1 MDKSHEW
8 DTLAK
13 IVYRRTYARKQPDG
27 SLETWPDTV
36 DRVIRGNTR
45 LVKVDA
51 EEQSQLREIMLTR
64 KGIPAGRGLWQS
76 GTETQKKLGGVSQN
90 NCFFWDSSN
99 QDHFVYA
106 QDYLMLGGGVG
117 LSSEHQFV
125 SKLPKVLPNVKI
137 SHQNDFSA
145 DFIVP
150 DTREGWDL
158 LLRLVLKA
166 YLKTGKGFTYSTKA
180 VRAAGE
186 PIGGFGGTSSG
197 PGPLIKMVDQMC
209 ALLNSRANRHVRP
222 IDAADLICMIG
233 QQVVAGNVRRS
244 AIIILGD
251 CWDKEFLA
259 AKQWQKGNIP
269 NYRAFANY
277 SVVCSD
283 VDDLH
288 PSFWKTFEYG
298 EPFGIINRKAIQK
311 YGRMGEKLNDSAMGV
326 NPCQPEFAPMLTP
339 DGIRLFSEISEG
351 DTVWSGKRW
360 TKVINKWSTGIKPV
374 YEYRT
379 TSGVFIG
386 TDNHKVFQR
395 GEKIEV
401 KYAEQLD
408 VCKNCTSP
416 LATKPLPE
424 HIINGLVLGD
434 GSVHK
439 ASNNLIYLCIG
450 KDDNDYFSSEIAFK
464 ILERREGLSK
474 HAWKVDTTLSFN
486 ELPKTYERVIPDRY
500 FHATPE
506 IVKNFL
512 RGLYSANGSVVAGRI
527 TLKGASKKLI
537 QQTQLLLSSVG
548 IQSYITTNKAKEVNF
563 ENGKYLCKESYD
575 LNITSDRAIFYN
587 EIGFLQKYKM
597 EKIEKILKT
606 QKSQPKSSFDIIEKT
621 YIGDFEV
628 FDMTVDAP
636 EHSYWTGGVLVSNC
650 AEIPLE
656 NGEPCCLVEIPLMN
670 LTSEDEFIHVARLLY
685 RYAKRVTLENYH
697 NEITDA
703 IVKKNHRIGVGIT
716 GCLASPLFNEATLA
730 RVYSILRAEDKK
742 YSAELGV
749 LQSIRLTTIKPSGTV
764 SKLLS
769 QNGYEGIHPA
779 YSRYFIQR
787 IRFSSDDALLP
798 LLRTAGHHIEP
809 QQNFDGTLD
818 HGTQVVDFYVA
829 APENYP
835 VADESWDLKKQLDT
849 VLLAQRAW
857 SDNSV
862 SVTVY
867 YKKTDIPF
875 IKKWL
880 KEHLSEIKSISF
892 LLHSEHGFIQAPK
905 EAITK
910 EIYEKA
916 VAKLKPIA
924 FDEIFLGD
932 FASDDCAGGVC
943 PIK

>member
-13 IVYRRTYARKQPDG
+13 IVYRRTYARKQPNG
-27 SLETWPDTV
+27 TLETWPDTV

-51 EEQSQLREIMLTR
+51 EEQAQLREIMLTR

-76 GTETQKKLGGVSQN
+76 GTETQQKLGGVSQN
-90 NCFFWDSSN
+90 NCFFWTSEN
-99 QDHFVYA
+99 QNHFVYA

-137 SHQNDFSA
+137 SHQNDFAA

-150 DTREGWDL
+150 DTREGWNL
-158 LLRLVLKA
+158 LLRLVLKS
-166 YLKTGKGFTYSTKA
+166 YLQTGKGFTYSTKA

-197 PGPLIKMVDQMC
+197 PGPLIKLIDQLC
-209 ALLNSRANRHVRP
+209 ALLNSRAKKHLRP
-222 IDAADLICMIG
+222 IDAADIICMIG
-233 QQVVAGNVRRS
+233 QMVVAGNVRRS

-251 CWDKEFLA
+251 CWDKEFLS
-259 AKQWQKGNIP
+259 AKQWQSGNIP

-288 PSFWKTFEYG
+288 PAFWKTFEYG

-311 YGRMGEKLNDSAMGV
+311 FGRMGEKLNDTAIGV
-326 NPCQPEFAPMLTP
+326 NP
-339 DGIRLFSEISEG
+339 
-351 DTVWSGKRW
+351 
-360 TKVINKWSTGIKPV
+360 
-374 YEYRT
+374 
-379 TSGVFIG
+379 
-386 TDNHKVFQR
+386 
-395 GEKIEV
+395 
-401 KYAEQLD
+401 
-408 VCKNCTSP
+408 
-416 LATKPLPE
+416 
-424 HIINGLVLGD
+424 
-434 GSVHK
+434 
-439 ASNNLIYLCIG
+439 
-450 KDDNDYFSSEIAFK
+450 
-464 ILERREGLSK
+464 
-474 HAWKVDTTLSFN
+474 
-486 ELPKTYERVIPDRY
+486 
-500 FHATPE
+500 
-506 IVKNFL
+506 
-512 RGLYSANGSVVAGRI
+512 
-527 TLKGASKKLI
+527 
-537 QQTQLLLSSVG
+537 
-548 IQSYITTNKAKEVNF
+548 
-563 ENGKYLCKESYD
+563 
-575 LNITSDRAIFYN
+575 
-587 EIGFLQKYKM
+587 
-597 EKIEKILKT
+597 
-606 QKSQPKSSFDIIEKT
+606 
-621 YIGDFEV
+621 
-628 FDMTVDAP
+628 
-636 EHSYWTGGVLVSNC
+636 C

-685 RYAKRVTLENYH
+685 RYAKRVTLETYH

-716 GCLASPLFNEATLA
+716 GCLASPLFNESTLA
-730 RVYSILRAEDKK
+730 RVYAILRAEDKK
-742 YSAELGV
+742 YSEELGV
-749 LQSIRLTTIKPSGTV
+749 PQSIRLTTIKPSGTV

-769 QNGYEGIHPA
+769 QNGYEGLHPA

-798 LLRTAGHHIEP
+798 LLRSAGHHIEP

-835 VADESWDLKKQLDT
+835 VADESWDLQKQLDT

-924 FDEIFLGD
+924 FDDIFLGD
-932 FASDDCAGGVC
+932 FTSDDCAGGVC